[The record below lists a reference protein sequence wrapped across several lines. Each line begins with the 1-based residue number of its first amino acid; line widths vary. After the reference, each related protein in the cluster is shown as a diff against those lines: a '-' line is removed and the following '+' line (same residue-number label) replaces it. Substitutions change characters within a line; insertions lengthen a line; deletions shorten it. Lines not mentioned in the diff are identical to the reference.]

1 MSPLSR
7 VRILVT
13 EDDPDTLD
21 LLEIILAHANCE
33 VVTTGSS
40 SQALALAR
48 TRAFDLYL
56 LDSWMAEM
64 GGVELCQKLREQDS
78 KTPILF
84 YSGAAHEKDK
94 QEAFAAGAQGY
105 LVKPCDPDELVAE
118 VLRLTSR
125 RDQAA

>member
-64 GGVELCQKLREQDS
+64 GGVELCQKLRALNS
-78 KTPILF
+78 KIPILY
-84 YSGAAHEKDK
+84 YSAYGDEADHQHALQTCGDAYLKKPVCIADI
-94 QEAFAAGAQGY
+94 QETIARLLANAQ
-105 LVKPCDPDELVAE
+105 ETE
-118 VLRLTSR
+118 
-125 RDQAA
+125 